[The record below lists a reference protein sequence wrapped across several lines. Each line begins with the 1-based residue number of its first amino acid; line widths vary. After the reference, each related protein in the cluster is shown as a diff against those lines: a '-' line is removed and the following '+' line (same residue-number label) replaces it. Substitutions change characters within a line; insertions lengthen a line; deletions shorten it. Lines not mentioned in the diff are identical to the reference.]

1 MECVLRWVPR
11 VDPLQVMVETRKAM
25 NLMSRNEVRNST
37 LFFFQ
42 FLSCSFHEKRLIICQ
57 DRLGTNVRQIESR

>member
-25 NLMSRNEVRNST
+25 NLMSRNEVRNAT
-37 LFFFQ
+37 LFFFN
-42 FLSCSFHEKRLIICQ
+42 S
-57 DRLGTNVRQIESR
+57 